1 LPVLILPFLKEI
13 LPGGLTYGANYL
25 VEFEA
30 HSLWYETSLS
40 LAADALR
47 SGIKTDYH
55 SFTHMS
61 KDIRQGLANLDLDIE
76 KFEADDTFRIWDSFT
91 VQTGLG
97 AAEEIGKAF
106 PRERTDIRSI
116 KIEDWDK
123 GVVKDIAEK
132 TSEVDRLRLHI
143 DDNTSRLIEYNDE
156 KTFLEHWRTRAIPY
170 ARKFELAALHSVVSG
185 LYSDSF
191 YRQFESFC
199 DGIIDFK
206 SNEEGGKINHYM
218 RIRVMRG
225 KNYDS
230 SWRLLQLRDNGGVTL
245 ANVAQSLEER
255 RLVAIIFTDMV
266 GYTALAQENESLA
279 LVLLEEHRALIRSI
293 YPRFRGSEIKTIG
306 DSFLLEFASTLDAAS
321 CAIEIQRVLHE
332 RNSNRDKQ
340 EIRVRLGIHVG
351 DVITRGGDVFGDAVN
366 VASRIEP
373 LAEPGG
379 ICVSQQVYDQ
389 VWNKLPYK
397 LVDLGKKELKN
408 VRTPLGVYKLDLPW
422 T

>member
-1 LPVLILPFLKEI
+1 LVLPFLKEV
-13 LPGGLTYGANYL
+13 LPSGLTYGANYL

-30 HSLWYETSLS
+30 DSLWYETSLS

-55 SFTHMS
+55 SFAHMP
-61 KDIRQGLANLDLDIE
+61 KDIRQGLKNLDVDIE
-76 KFEADDTFRIWDSFT
+76 KLEADDTFRIWDSYT
-91 VQTGLG
+91 VQTRLG
-97 AAEEIGKAF
+97 HAEKIGKAF
-106 PRERTDIRSI
+106 PRERTDIRSM
-116 KIEDWDK
+116 KIEDWDI
-123 GVVKDIAEK
+123 GTVKDIREE

-156 KTFLEHWRTRAIPY
+156 KAFLDHWRTLSLPY
-170 ARKFELAALHSVVSG
+170 VRKFELAALHSVVRG

-191 YRQFESFC
+191 YKQFESFC

-206 SNEEGGKINHYM
+206 SNEDSGKINHYM

-230 SWRLLQLRDNGGVTL
+230 KWRLLQLMDNGGVRLTS
-245 ANVAQSLEER
+245 VAPSLEER
-255 RLVAIIFTDMV
+255 RLAAIIFTDMV
-266 GYTALAQENESLA
+266 GYTTLAEQNEPLA
-279 LVLLEEHRALIRSI
+279 LDLLEEHKTLVRSI
-293 YPRFRGSEIKTIG
+293 YPKYRGAEIKTIG
-306 DSFLLEFASTLDAAS
+306 DSFLLEFVSALDAAS
-321 CAIEIQRVLHE
+321 CAIEIQRTLHE

-340 EIRVRLGIHVG
+340 EIQLRIGIHVG
-351 DVITRGGDVFGDAVN
+351 DVINRGGDVFGDAVN

-373 LAEPGG
+373 LADPEG

-389 VWNKLPYK
+389 VWNKLPYEMES
-397 LVDLGKKELKN
+397 LGKQDLKN
-408 VRTPLGVYKLDLPW
+408 VRTPLAVYKLDLPW